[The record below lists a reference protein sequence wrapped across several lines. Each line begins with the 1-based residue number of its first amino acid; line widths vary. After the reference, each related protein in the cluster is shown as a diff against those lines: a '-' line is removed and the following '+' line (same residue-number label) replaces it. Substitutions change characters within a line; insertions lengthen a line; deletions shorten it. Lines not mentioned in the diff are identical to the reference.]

1 MSLSLFG
8 LQILN
13 GVEQGLLLFL
23 VASGLTLVFG
33 VLGVLNFAH
42 GSFYMLGAYLAYW
55 ISARTGSLWLALL
68 IGVPLMAVVGLVVE
82 RSAIA
87 RLYKRDHL
95 SQVLL
100 TYGLVLLFNELQR
113 ALFGNEVHGV
123 DTPSALAFRIPLGSA
138 QEWPAYRVFTALACV
153 ALAAAMRQ
161 VILRT
166 RFGMR
171 VRAGA
176 SNAEMVEALGI
187 DVRKLFTTL
196 FAAGTALAALAGMLA
211 APLTTV
217 YPGMGE
223 SVLVLSFVVVVIGG
237 IGSIK
242 GAFVAAMVVGQI
254 DIVGRAF
261 LPDLLKTFLSAS
273 AAASAAPAISQVL
286 IYIVM
291 AGVLVWRPT
300 GLFGQRI

>member
-1 MSLSLFG
+1 MSLSLFA
-8 LQILN
+8 LQLVN
-13 GVEQGLLLFL
+13 GVEYGLLLFL

-42 GSFYMLGAYLAYW
+42 GSFYMLGAYLAW
-55 ISARTGSLWLALL
+55 WLSERTGSLWLAILVGLPAMVL
-68 IGVPLMAVVGLVVE
+68 IGLAVE
-82 RSAIA
+82 RLAIA
-87 RLYKRDHL
+87 RLYRRDHL

-113 ALFGNEVHGV
+113 ALWGNDVHGV
-123 DTPSALAFRIPLGSA
+123 ATPKALSFTIPLSEAQTWPAWRAFTSLSCIALALG
-138 QEWPAYRVFTALACV
+138 L
-153 ALAAAMRQ
+153 RQ
-161 VILRT
+161 LILKT

-187 DVRKLFTTL
+187 DVRRV
-196 FAAGTALAALAGMLA
+196 FAAVFSAGTALAGLAGMLA

-223 SVLVLSFVVVVIGG
+223 SVLILSFVVVVIGG

-242 GAFVAAMVVGQI
+242 GAFLGALLVGI
-254 DIVGRAF
+254 ADTFGKVL
-261 LPDLLKTFLSAS
+261 LPGFAS
-273 AAASAAPAISQVL
+273 AIVYA
-286 IYIVM
+286 VM
-291 AGVLVWRPT
+291 AAVLLFRPR
-300 GLFGQRI
+300 GLLGPAFEGR